1 MKRKIVKGVGF
12 LSLFIIVFTLSLTTC
27 CVGVHGDSMKP
38 TLHDTDLLLVY
49 KTTDIELNDIVV
61 LDSTDLD
68 ACIVKR
74 VVGLPGDKL
83 EINKRGFFRNGKE
96 VTEDF
101 IKDSNWV
108 KESIPCSVTV
118 REGAVFVL
126 GDNRVSSYDSREL
139 GAVPTNDIIGTYLL
153 NISDISG
160 LSIYGILLLL
170 VITITFILFFGL
182 SKSSKTK

>member
-1 MKRKIVKGVGF
+1 MKQKIVKGVGF
-12 LSLFIIVFTLSLTTC
+12 LSVFIIVFILSLTTC

-38 TLHDTDLLLVY
+38 TLHDSDLLLVC
-49 KTTDIELNDIVV
+49 KTTDVELNDIIV

-96 VTEDF
+96 VKEDF
-101 IKDSNWV
+101 ILDSSWV
-108 KESIPCSVTV
+108 KESTQCNITV
-118 REGAVFVL
+118 REGTVFVL

-139 GAVPTNDIIGTYLL
+139 GAMSVNDIIGTYLL

-170 VITITFILFFGL
+170 VITVTFILFFGL
-182 SKSSKTK
+182 GKSSKTK